1 MAHEC
6 GFEAEEEKYDEHL
19 AGIQKLSEMLKH
31 HQEGA
36 KSAKQRFEAMLG

>member
-6 GFEAEEEKYDEHL
+6 GFEATDETCDSYL
-19 AGIQKLSEMLKH
+19 ATIKKMCDMLKH
-31 HQEGA
+31 HEAGA